1 MRPSEIT
8 IDLSKFNK
16 LKAPVKHNN
25 EMFLNINETRNI
37 TLNSILFNTLKNA
50 KDWVHIDIFASDDFK
65 TIALIPSENSSYV
78 FNKSRSLRANEF
90 AYELEKRGY
99 PILAKY
105 LIEWNE
111 KANCY
116 VGLLQI
122 VAAAPKISRRKKV
135 EK

>member
-1 MRPSEIT
+1 MRPSEVT
-8 IDLSKFNK
+8 IDLIKFNK

-25 EMFLNINETRNI
+25 EMFLNINETRNV
-37 TLNSILFNTLKNA
+37 TLNGILFNTLKDA
-50 KDWVHIDIFASDDFK
+50 KGWVHIDIFASDDYK
-65 TIALIPSENSSYV
+65 TIALISTENSTYV
-78 FNKSRSLRANEF
+78 FNKSRSLKANEF

-99 PILAKY
+99 PIPAKY
-105 LIEWNE
+105 LVEWTEN
-111 KANCY
+111 ANCY